1 MAGAIGWAQR
11 LAAAAVQ
18 RLPWR
23 LSRDSPLGRP
33 HQRSAA
39 SHLVTVL
46 ARSLDDGT
54 PEGTETSKSFT
65 RLSGIVTRI
74 LASEYHAL
82 AVQMQADYEALD
94 PTGPPPPSC
103 STSSDGA
110 EADVASS
117 GERAAPQPP
126 TGGWG
131 VGGAS
136 DAAAGRRF
144 SEELHRLLHEAGFVL
159 SSADASGLA
168 EARHFGDE
176 AIWHLPVTMSWTELS
191 GSLVKPE
198 KGGFDPY
205 EAEAAAGRA
214 IHRPSWSNK
223 LAIYHRGVGWAE
235 KRGYFVVPKI
245 EEMAWRRLR
254 DASEAASA
262 AADRLMLRLRRL
274 LTGARDTGLGPILR
288 WRLRQ
293 AAAMR
298 RLQDA
303 RTQPAGD
310 SGTAHPMAEGGRPGG
325 EVGCGGLDLRS
336 PGVARDADAAARAVA
351 ETGAL
356 ATVAHDVVAAA
367 RSMVSPPP
375 PPKPPAADARMPIT
389 VGTLPLSFLSLFEQ
403 SVLTAPTYGHVLL
416 AYRHKDLRHAASR
429 NPNHIAL
436 ALFRDVPQFDLELL
450 LPHQQVQMPP
460 LQRAQF
466 IAFSALGALAG
477 WPLLYHETLSK
488 TGLLTMYT
496 LAALAARTAIRWRS
510 SKQLYQQLLVSY
522 QSSSRLGS
530 SDGALLYVLQM
541 AEAEQ
546 TKRTL
551 LALHTLAALR
561 LRTHGRA
568 ASLPEAHVGA
578 RGRAVLEHWS
588 ELAPL
593 GIRLHTPDEGA
604 CKHLLRLGL
613 AVVDAPGLRSAARD
627 ADGDAAEAAGGA
639 LRLRLRPMDEALSIA
654 TKYWQ
659 SIGDGSLAET
669 EARAAERVW
678 ARDQKEQEARRQQLE
693 TKRPRTPEREREML
707 EHEERWC

>member
-1 MAGAIGWAQR
+1 
-11 LAAAAVQ
+11 
-18 RLPWR
+18 
-23 LSRDSPLGRP
+23 
-33 HQRSAA
+33 
-39 SHLVTVL
+39 VL

-54 PEGTETSKSFT
+54 PEGIETAKSFT
-65 RLSGIVTRI
+65 RLSAIVTRI

-82 AVQMQADYEALD
+82 AVQMQAEYEALD
-94 PTGPPPPSC
+94 PTGPPPPSE

-110 EADVASS
+110 NAEAGSS
-117 GERAAPQPP
+117 SERSTLQPP

-131 VGGAS
+131 VGDAS
-136 DAAAGRRF
+136 DAAAGRQF
-144 SEELHRLLHEAGFVL
+144 SEKLHRLLHDAGFTL
-159 SSADASGLA
+159 SSAEASGLA
-168 EARHFGDE
+168 AARHFGDE
-176 AIWHLPVTMSWTELS
+176 AIWHLPVTMSWSELS
-191 GSLVKPE
+191 GSLVKPQ

-214 IHRPSWSNK
+214 INRPSWSNK

-235 KRGYFVVPKI
+235 KRGYFVISKM

-262 AADRLMLRLRRL
+262 AADRVVLRLRRL

-293 AAAMR
+293 AAAMQ
-298 RLQDA
+298 RLTDA
-303 RTQPAGD
+303 RKQAAGE
-310 SGTAHPMAEGGRPGG
+310 SGTAQAVVTTDGVRSDAEPAAGGSGDRAQ
-325 EVGCGGLDLRS
+325 LS
-336 PGVARDADAAARAVA
+336 PGVSSEAAAREVA
-351 ETGAL
+351 EAGAL

-367 RSMVSPPP
+367 RSIVSPPP
-375 PPKPPAADARMPIT
+375 AHKPTTADDRLPIT
-389 VGTLPLSFLSLFEQ
+389 VGTLPLSLISLFEQ

-416 AYRHKDLRHAASR
+416 AYRHKDLRHAASS

-450 LPHQQVQMPP
+450 LPHQKVQMPP

-466 IAFSALGALAG
+466 IAFSALGAMAG
-477 WPLLYHETLSK
+477 WPLFYHETLSK
-488 TGLLTMYT
+488 TGLVTLYT

-551 LALHTLAALR
+551 LALHALAELR
-561 LRTHGRA
+561 LRAPGRA
-568 ASLPEAHVGA
+568 ASLPEAQVGA
-578 RGRAVLEHWS
+578 RGRAVLERWT

-613 AVVDAPGLRSAARD
+613 VIADAPGMRSATRD
-627 ADGDAAEAAGGA
+627 ADGEGEADGAAGGV
-639 LRLRLRPMDEALSIA
+639 LRVRLRPMEEALAIA

-659 SIGDGSLAET
+659 SLGDGSLAEDET
-669 EARAAERVW
+669 EGAERVW
-678 ARDQKEQEARRQQLE
+678 ANDIRVREVRQPASKQPRSPAGEGDARV
-693 TKRPRTPEREREML
+693 
-707 EHEERWC
+707 